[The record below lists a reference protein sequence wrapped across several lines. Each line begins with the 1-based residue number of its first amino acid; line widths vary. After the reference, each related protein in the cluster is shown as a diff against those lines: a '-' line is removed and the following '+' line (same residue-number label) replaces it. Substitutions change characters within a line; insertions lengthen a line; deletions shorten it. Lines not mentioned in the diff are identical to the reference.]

1 MEGGHQVL
9 PDRPQAVGPA
19 GDGRRW
25 GALRSVGG
33 GRGILGAALP
43 SAAVPCLRCD
53 PLKPALRCI
62 EHVAEPTSDLQHDV
76 KATREGMLDDLVRC
90 TEAPERVTV

>member
-1 MEGGHQVL
+1 MAGGRQVL
-9 PDRPQAVGPA
+9 PDRPQAVRRA
-19 GDGRRW
+19 GDDRRW

-62 EHVAEPTSDLQHDV
+62 EHGAEFNSDLGYDV
-76 KATREGMLDDLVRC
+76 NKATREGMLDELVRLH
-90 TEAPERVTV
+90 